1 MGRTGWSVAAERW
14 DPILRALVGA
24 PRCPQR
30 QALLL
35 EMSEDVCRSCA
46 NPMCARAW
54 ARVMLVCVCCVC
66 MCLFV
71 RVRVQG
77 PVSRAGSCLRACVVA
92 CVHVH
97 GGVYMAWARV
107 HVSACACSCTRGRVC
122 ACVSMWWWLD
132 SGTSTGL
139 RGVGHLSLPPA
150 LWWTASGH
158 GGRGATRALGRAGRG
173 DVHTPV

>member
-14 DPILRALVGA
+14 DPVLRALVGA

-46 NPMCARAW
+46 NLTCARAW

-66 MCLFV
+66 MYVPV

-77 PVSRAGSCLRACVVA
+77 PVSCAGSCLRACVVA

-97 GGVYMAWARV
+97 GGVCMAWARV
-107 HVSACACSCTRGRVC
+107 HMCLHAHAPAHVGVC
-122 ACVSMWWWLD
+122 AHV
-132 SGTSTGL
+132 
-139 RGVGHLSLPPA
+139 
-150 LWWTASGH
+150 
-158 GGRGATRALGRAGRG
+158 
-173 DVHTPV
+173 